1 MTGPRDDSSRN
12 EAQRAG
18 AREDL
23 LAPRTQIVTD
33 RDDYLGQDS
42 RDIGRRIADDQ
53 VELFVST
60 DVAQALQA
68 EFTRQQPEFVA
79 LHDVGSSA
87 SLRLLTSLAGPAG
100 ARVQRLSIRR
110 QGHGV
115 ALAVLQFVEAPL
127 ADGTPVRVYSTET
140 DAEGPARN
148 QIAKVLLAHSRL
160 GVLLVGPVVP
170 HALTAQLAPLR
181 DALQRAS
188 WPNRDLLMVP
198 LGSGTALAAQA
209 TQLAGQSGVAVHVTP
224 HASRPRQVWTFIGG
238 AWNRLHGGTR
248 GERALSTDIAQVVA
262 PRRVPNTEAETQP
275 MELDAAAAA
284 AAAPSVMAAATL
296 PAAAMA
302 PPPPKPR
309 PALAPQPMP
318 RPGGRTDWQDYVD
331 RCAAIKGA
339 LSCCVFDMHTVKPLA
354 HAGGLPAADRLAQQ
368 GALLLTTMNDAARSL
383 GMGASQAEAAITVA
397 GHHLLLRPVPGHPG
411 IVVHLVL
418 SATTGN
424 VTLARM
430 QLERVEPPQ

>member
-1 MTGPRDDSSRN
+1 MNGHRDDSPRN

-18 AREDL
+18 NRDEL
-23 LAPRTQIVTD
+23 LDPRTQIVSD
-33 RDDYLGQDS
+33 RDDYLGQDRS
-42 RDIGRRIADDQ
+42 DIGRRIADDQ

-127 ADGTPVRVYSTET
+127 ADGTPVRVYATET
-140 DAEGPARN
+140 DAEGVARN

-160 GVLLVGPVVP
+160 GVLLVGQVAP
-170 HALTAQLAPLR
+170 HALTAQLTPLR
-181 DALQRAS
+181 DAMLRGS

-209 TQLAGQSGVAVHVTP
+209 TQLAGNSGVAVHVTP

-238 AWNRLHGGTR
+238 AWNRLHGGVR

-275 MELDAAAAA
+275 MDLDGQSRTAP
-284 AAAPSVMAAATL
+284 AAPFVSLAPAPATPIAAP
-296 PAAAMA
+296 PAA
-302 PPPPKPR
+302 PKPR

-318 RPGGRTDWQDYVD
+318 
-331 RCAAIKGA
+331 
-339 LSCCVFDMHTVKPLA
+339 
-354 HAGGLPAADRLAQQ
+354 
-368 GALLLTTMNDAARSL
+368 
-383 GMGASQAEAAITVA
+383 
-397 GHHLLLRPVPGHPG
+397 
-411 IVVHLVL
+411 
-418 SATTGN
+418 
-424 VTLARM
+424 
-430 QLERVEPPQ
+430 